1 MACQTGSKK
10 HMNKAFEATT
20 SGPAPLQE
28 RLPGRYAVQFTGSG
42 SEYFRIWIVNLLLT
56 LLTLG
61 LYYPWAKVRK
71 LKYFY
76 SNTEVA
82 GHALDFHGAPKQMLR
97 GFLLMAFFFLAY
109 SFAGQVSPVASA
121 VCGLLLAA
129 AWPALLRA
137 SLRFRLANTSWR
149 GLRFEFTGSLKGA
162 YAVFGKAILGA
173 VLLGGAGIALMATQS
188 TLGIV
193 AGVVCFLAIYAMGP
207 YVYFAFKRYQHQNY
221 AYAQLQTEFR
231 ASFGDIIKVFMRT
244 GGLTLLMFAVA
255 GVIAAVFMA
264 AGMGEAMS
272 SGSGGKG
279 EKFASLAPV
288 AIGLVLV
295 LQFVPAPYFQS
306 RMQNL
311 VWSQTG
317 NAVIRFKS
325 DLGFTPLF
333 KQTLLNWVL
342 IIVTLGL
349 YWPFALVAST
359 RLKLQ
364 AITVHMRIDPD
375 TLVSQAQPRAG
386 QMGIG
391 DAAADLAGFDLGL

>member
-1 MACQTGSKK
+1 MIKPFDAS
-10 HMNKAFEATT
+10 
-20 SGPAPLQE
+20 SPGPALPQE
-28 RLPGRYAVQFTGSG
+28 RQTQRHPVQFTGSG

-82 GHALDFHGAPKQMLR
+82 GHALDFHGTPKQMLR
-97 GFLLMAFFFLAY
+97 GFLLMAFLFLMS
-109 SFAGQVSPVASA
+109 SFAGQAFPLLSSVFGLILA
-121 VCGLLLAA
+121 V
-129 AWPALLRA
+129 AWPALLWA

-149 GLRFEFTGSLKGA
+149 GLRFEFTGSLKSA

-173 VLLGGAGIALMATQS
+173 ALLGGVGVALMSTKS
-188 TLGIV
+188 TLGILV
-193 AGVVCFLAIYAMGP
+193 GAFCFLGIYAMGP
-207 YVYFAFKRYQHQNY
+207 YVYFSFKRYQHQNY

-231 ASFGDIIKVFMRT
+231 ASFGDVLKIFMRT

-255 GVIAAVFMA
+255 GVLAAVFMA
-264 AGMGEAMS
+264 AGMSDAMS
-272 SGSGGKG
+272 GGSGDKA
-279 EKFASLAPV
+279 EKFASLAPLGL
-288 AIGLVLV
+288 GLVLV

-317 NAVIRFKS
+317 NPSVRFKS

-333 KQTLLNWVL
+333 KQTLLNWLL

-349 YWPFALVAST
+349 YWPFALVATT

-364 AITVHMRIDPD
+364 AITVHMRVDPD
-375 TLVSQAQPRAG
+375 TLVAQAKPKAG

-391 DAAADLAGFDLGL
+391 DAAADLAGIDLGL

>member
-1 MACQTGSKK
+1 MIKP
-10 HMNKAFEATT
+10 FDAT
-20 SGPAPLQE
+20 SPGPAPTQE
-28 RLPGRYAVQFTGSG
+28 RQTQRHPVQFTGSG

-82 GHALDFHGAPKQMLR
+82 GHALDFHGTPKQMLR
-97 GFLLMAFFFLAY
+97 GFLLMAFLFLMS
-109 SFAGQVSPVASA
+109 SFAGQAFPLLSSVFGLVLA
-121 VCGLLLAA
+121 V
-129 AWPALLRA
+129 AWPALLWA

-149 GLRFEFTGSLKGA
+149 GLRFEFTGSLKSA

-173 VLLGGAGIALMATQS
+173 ALLGGVGVALMSTKS
-188 TLGIV
+188 TLGIL
-193 AGVVCFLAIYAMGP
+193 AGAICFLGIYAMGP
-207 YVYFAFKRYQHQNY
+207 YVYFSFKRYQHQNY

-231 ASFGDIIKVFMRT
+231 ASFGDVLKVFMRT

-255 GVIAAVFMA
+255 GVLAAVFMA
-264 AGMGEAMS
+264 AGMSDAMS
-272 SGSGGKG
+272 GGAGDKA
-279 EKFASLAPV
+279 EKFASLAPLGL
-288 AIGLVLV
+288 GLVLV

-317 NAVIRFKS
+317 NPSVRFKS

-333 KQTLLNWVL
+333 KQTLLNWLL

-349 YWPFALVAST
+349 YWPFALVATT

-364 AITVHMRIDPD
+364 AITVHMRVDPD
-375 TLVSQAQPRAG
+375 TLVAQAQPKAG

-391 DAAADLAGFDLGL
+391 DAAADLAGIDLGL

>member
-1 MACQTGSKK
+1 MD
-10 HMNKAFEATT
+10 KAFDTT
-20 SGPAPLQE
+20 TVTTDTPAAHHE
-28 RLPGRYAVQFTGSG
+28 RHPVQFTGSG

-82 GHALDFHGAPKQMLR
+82 GHALDFHGSPRQMLR
-97 GFLLMAFFFLAY
+97 GFLLMASFFLVY
-109 SFAGQVSPVASA
+109 SFASQASPVAGA
-121 VCGLLLAA
+121 LCGLALAA

-149 GLRFEFTGSLKGA
+149 GLRFEFTGSLRDA

-173 VLLGGAGIALMATQS
+173 ALLGGLGLALVATRS
-188 TLGIV
+188 ALGIF
-193 AGVVCFLAIYAMGP
+193 AGVVCFLGIYAMGP
-207 YVYFAFKRYQHQNY
+207 YVYFSLKRYQHQNY
-221 AYAQLQTEFR
+221 VYAQLQTEFR
-231 ASFGDIIKVFMRT
+231 ASFGDVLKVFMRT
-244 GGLTLLMFAVA
+244 AGLSVLIFVVA
-255 GVIAAVFMA
+255 GVGLGALMVGSMGQGMPGGGGAA
-264 AGMGEAMS
+264 AGEH
-272 SGSGGKG
+272 
-279 EKFASLAPV
+279 FARFAPL

-317 NAVIRFKS
+317 NTELRFKS
-325 DLGFTPLF
+325 DLTFNALF

-349 YWPFALVAST
+349 YWPFALVATT

-364 AITVHMRIDPD
+364 AISIHLRVDPD
-375 TLVSQAQPRAG
+375 TLVARAQARTDQA
-386 QMGIG
+386 GIG
-391 DAAADLAGFDLGL
+391 DAAADLAGIDLGL

>member
-1 MACQTGSKK
+1 
-10 HMNKAFEATT
+10 MNKAFEATT
-20 SGPAPLQE
+20 PGMEPTQE
-28 RLPGRYAVQFTGSG
+28 RQTQRYPVQFTGSG

-82 GHALDFHGAPKQMLR
+82 GHALDFHGTPKQMLR
-97 GFLLMAFFFLAY
+97 GFLLMAGLFLV
-109 SFAGQVSPVASA
+109 SSLAGKIAPALSSVM
-121 VCGLLLAA
+121 GLVLAA
-129 AWPALLRA
+129 AWPALLWA
-137 SLRFRLANTSWR
+137 SMRFRLANTSWR
-149 GLRFEFTGSLKGA
+149 GLRFEFKGSLKGA
-162 YAVFGKAILGA
+162 YAVFGKAILGVA
-173 VLLGGAGIALMATQS
+173 LLGGLGFALMS
-188 TLGIV
+188 TKSGLGIF
-193 AGVVCFLAIYAMGP
+193 AGAICFLGIYAMGP
-207 YVYFAFKRYQHQNY
+207 YVYFGLKRYQHQHY

-231 ASFGDIIKVFMRT
+231 ASFGDVLKVFMRT
-244 GGLTLLMFAVA
+244 GGLTLLIFVVA
-255 GVIAAVFMA
+255 GIGAALLMA
-264 AGMGEAMS
+264 AGMSDAMS
-272 SGSGGKG
+272 AG
-279 EKFASLAPV
+279 EGAKAKKFASLAPLGL
-288 AIGLVLV
+288 GLVLV
-295 LQFVPAPYFQS
+295 LQFIPAPYFQS

-311 VWSQTG
+311 VWNQTG
-317 NAVIRFKS
+317 NPMVRFKS

-349 YWPFALVAST
+349 YWPFALVATT

-364 AITVHMRIDPD
+364 AITVHMRVDPD
-375 TLVSQAQPRAG
+375 TLVAQAQPKAG

>member
-1 MACQTGSKK
+1 
-10 HMNKAFEATT
+10 
-20 SGPAPLQE
+20 
-28 RLPGRYAVQFTGSG
+28 
-42 SEYFRIWIVNLLLT
+42 LLLT

-82 GHALDFHGAPKQMLR
+82 GHALDFHGTPKQMLR
-97 GFLLMAFFFLAY
+97 GFLLMAALFLV
-109 SFAGQVSPVASA
+109 SSLAGKVSPALSSVM
-121 VCGLLLAA
+121 GLVLAA
-129 AWPALLRA
+129 AWPALLWA

-149 GLRFEFTGSLKGA
+149 GLRFEFKGSLKSA
-162 YAVFGKAILGA
+162 YAVFGKAILGGA
-173 VLLGGAGIALMATQS
+173 LLGGVGIALMS
-188 TLGIV
+188 TKSILGTLV
-193 AGVVCFLAIYAMGP
+193 GVICFLGIYAMGP
-207 YVYFAFKRYQHQNY
+207 YVYYALKRYQHQNY

-231 ASFGDIIKVFMRT
+231 ASFGDVLKVFMRT

-255 GVIAAVFMA
+255 GIIAAVLMA
-264 AGMGEAMS
+264 AGMSDAMS
-272 SGSGGKG
+272 GGEGTKA
-279 EKFASLAPV
+279 EKFASLAPLGI
-288 AIGLVLV
+288 ALVLV

-317 NAVIRFKS
+317 NAMVRFKS

-349 YWPFALVAST
+349 YWPFALVATT

-364 AITVHMRIDPD
+364 AISVHMRVDPD
-375 TLVSQAQPRAG
+375 TLVAQASPKAG

-391 DAAADLAGFDLGL
+391 DAAADLAGIDLGL